1 MTRSVERMY
10 EVLDSLPEEKKKEV
24 LDFAE
29 YLRFREIE
37 RAGLTAQIVE
47 SIKQVKNKKVRPARD
62 LLNEL

>member
-1 MTRSVERMY
+1 MTQSAKKLY
-10 EVLDSLPEEKKKEV
+10 EVIDNLPDDKKREV

-37 RAGLTAQIVE
+37 RAGPTAQIVE
-47 SIKQVKNKKVRPARD
+47 AIKQVKSGKVRPARD